1 MGRNYDVVTFIS
13 KYLFLRRPRVAIFV
27 DIIKIVTMF
36 VKTIREDSKTL
47 KELETMYQN
56 TICICIF

>member
-36 VKTIREDSKTL
+36 VKTIRKDSKTL

>member
-1 MGRNYDVVTFIS
+1 MGRNYDVVTFTS

-27 DIIKIVTMF
+27 DIIKIVAMF
-36 VKTIREDSKTL
+36 VKTIRKDSKTL